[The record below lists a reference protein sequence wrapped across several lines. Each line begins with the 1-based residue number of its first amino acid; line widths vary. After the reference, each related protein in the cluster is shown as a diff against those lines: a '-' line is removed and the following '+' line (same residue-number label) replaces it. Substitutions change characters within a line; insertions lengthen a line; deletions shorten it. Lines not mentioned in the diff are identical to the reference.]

1 LEDLDIFRVR
11 ICLLVALVVAT
22 TSVTSA
28 EDYVVPTGVAVLT
41 EEQLLNQ
48 IIGSTLNAGY
58 SGWFAYFLP
67 PSGDQKKGRFRG
79 KRSYNGPTSGD
90 WTVNGS
96 LMCWH
101 FDKMVNV
108 QYNGCFTTNLDEDT
122 VTWYH
127 VDGTPRYSRAGRIN
141 LISGNPEN
149 L

>member
-1 LEDLDIFRVR
+1 M
-11 ICLLVALVVAT
+11 ALVVAT

-28 EDYVVPTGVAVLT
+28 EDYVVPTGVTVLT

-48 IIGSTLNAGY
+48 IIGSTLAAGY
-58 SGWFAYFLP
+58 RWSAYFLP

-79 KRSYNGPTSGD
+79 KRSMDGPTSGD

-101 FDKMVNV
+101 FDSSTRAG
-108 QYNGCFTTNLDEDT
+108 YNGCFTTNLDGDT
-122 VTWYH
+122 VTWYLPG
-127 VDGTPRYSRAGRIN
+127 GTPRYSKHGRIS
-141 LISGNPEN
+141 LISGDPEN

>member
-1 LEDLDIFRVR
+1 MFGFR
-11 ICLLVALVVAT
+11 IYLLVALVVVT
-22 TSVTSA
+22 TSVISA
-28 EDYVVPTGVAVLT
+28 EDYVVPTGVTVLT

-48 IIGSTLNAGY
+48 IIGSTLMGGY
-58 SGWFAYFLP
+58 YKWYAYFLP

-79 KRSYNGPTSGD
+79 KAASRTTPHGGD

-101 FDKMVNV
+101 FDKINMG
-108 QYNGCFTTNLDEDT
+108 YANGCFTTNLDGDT
-122 VTWYH
+122 VTWYLPS
-127 VDGTPRYSRAGRIN
+127 GTPRYSKHGRIS

>member
-1 LEDLDIFRVR
+1 MFGFR
-11 ICLLVALVVAT
+11 IGLLVALVVVT

-28 EDYVVPTGVAVLT
+28 EDYVVPTGVTVLT

-48 IIGSTLNAGY
+48 IIGNTLMGGY
-58 SGWFAYFLP
+58 YKWYNYFLP

-79 KRSYNGPTSGD
+79 KASSRTTPHGGD

-101 FDKMVNV
+101 FDIVTMG
-108 QYNGCFTTNLDEDT
+108 YANGCFTTNLDGDT
-122 VTWYH
+122 VTWYLPS
-127 VDGTPRYSRAGRIN
+127 GTPRYSRHGRIS